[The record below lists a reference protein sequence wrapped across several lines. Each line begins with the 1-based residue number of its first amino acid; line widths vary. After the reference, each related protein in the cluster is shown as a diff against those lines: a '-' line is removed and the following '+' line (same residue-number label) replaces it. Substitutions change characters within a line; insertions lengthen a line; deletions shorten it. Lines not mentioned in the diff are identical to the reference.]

1 MVLRLAVDVCVAG
14 GGRAC
19 ADDVHVVSRP
29 LFIEEHGLRLLLDEE
44 GTGVE
49 LSRGAYEQ
57 GDWAGAVEEA
67 YTRGAASKALKR
79 ALESRVVSGR
89 KEDTVLGDEASSRTA
104 GARISHGEGIT
115 GEDGGGDA
123 EARLPQVQQQTRKMA
138 RAVVEWFGG
147 ADLSVFEDVRAGL
160 KQ

>member
-1 MVLRLAVDVCVAG
+1 M
-14 GGRAC
+14 
-19 ADDVHVVSRP
+19 SRP
-29 LFIEEHGLRLLLDEE
+29 LFIEEHGLRLLMVEE
-44 GTGVE
+44 WTGVE
-49 LSRGAYEQ
+49 LSRAAYEQ

-89 KEDTVLGDEASSRTA
+89 KEDTVLGDEASSRTG
-104 GARISHGEGIT
+104 GARIANGEGIA
-115 GEDGGGDA
+115 GEAGGVDF

-147 ADLSVFEDVRAGL
+147 ADLSVFDEVRAGL

>member
-1 MVLRLAVDVCVAG
+1 M
-14 GGRAC
+14 
-19 ADDVHVVSRP
+19 
-29 LFIEEHGLRLLLDEE
+29 RLLLDEE

-49 LSRGAYEQ
+49 LSRAAYEQ

-89 KEDTVLGDEASSRTA
+89 KEDVVLDDEAASCIA
-104 GARISHGEGIT
+104 GARIAHGEGIT

-147 ADLSVFEDVRAGL
+147 ADLSVFDEIRAEL

>member
-49 LSRGAYEQ
+49 LSRAAYEQ
-57 GDWAGAVEEA
+57 GDWAGAVDEA

-79 ALESRVVSGR
+79 ALESRVGSGR
-89 KEDTVLGDEASSRTA
+89 KEDTVLGDEAPPPT
-104 GARISHGEGIT
+104 GATRIAHGEGIT

-147 ADLSVFEDVRAGL
+147 ADLSVFDEVRAGL